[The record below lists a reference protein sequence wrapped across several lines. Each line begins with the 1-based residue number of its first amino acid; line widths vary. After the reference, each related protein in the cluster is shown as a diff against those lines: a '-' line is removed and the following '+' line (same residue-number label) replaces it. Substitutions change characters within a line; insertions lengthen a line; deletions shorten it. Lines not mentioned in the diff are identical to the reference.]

1 MNVNRERQLAL
12 IEQCIFD
19 IDGLTL
25 AEVESNVAKAI
36 ELYGPLVDDYTPPY
50 SDITYQ
56 YIRKNVPESD
66 DEMARRILREVGYAS
81 RCEQQDR
88 AEYERL
94 KAKFG

>member
-12 IEQCIFD
+12 IEQCSFD

-25 AEVESNVAKAI
+25 AEVESKVAKAI

-56 YIRKNVPESD
+56 YIWQNVPE
-66 DEMARRILREVGYAS
+66 MASRILREEACVS
-81 RCEQQDR
+81 QHEHRDR